1 MVIILIFQEDSSD
14 EEIDK
19 NESNSQHNKVKLPK
33 NIDLGKLGKIQ
44 LMY

>member
-14 EEIDK
+14 EEIDE
-19 NESNSQHNKVKLPK
+19 NESNSEHNKVKLPK

>member
-14 EEIDK
+14 EEID
-19 NESNSQHNKVKLPK
+19 ESESDSEHHKVKLPK